1 MFAYKI
7 TEIDMQRT
15 ADIIV
20 AVLFTA
26 GVLYVASFA
35 IIGACLVASS
45 QPVEACRDNIAGAIV
60 YHSIS
65 TLTK

>member
-7 TEIDMQRT
+7 TKTDMLRT
-15 ADIIV
+15 ADIMMT
-20 AVLFTA
+20 VLFTA

-45 QPVEACRDNIAGAIV
+45 QPVGACRDNIAGAIV
-60 YHSIS
+60 YKSVSAII
-65 TLTK
+65 K